1 MFTIKY
7 RRNNAALITAA
18 HEVCLAKPGSPQYI
32 DALALATEFGLIHP
46 DLIQTF
52 KREDAQQPG
61 VLNFLK
67 PKQPE
72 SYVLTTERLDS
83 QPGKPIAVLISDTED
98 PNLPGVPGTGYQ
110 FVYYGDELYI
120 MNHTGQTV
128 ELINRNSH
136 HKAS

>member
-7 RRNNAALITAA
+7 RRDNAALMT
-18 HEVCLAKPGSPQYI
+18 ESRETCLAKPGSPQYA
-32 DALALATEFGLIHP
+32 DAVALATEFGLHHP

-52 KREDAQQPG
+52 KREDAPTSG

-67 PKQPE
+67 PKQAG
-72 SYVLTTERLDS
+72 SHVLTTERTDD
-83 QPGKPIAVLISDTED
+83 QPGKPIAVLISDATD
-98 PNLPGVPGTGYQ
+98 ANLPGVPGTGYQ

-120 MNHTGQTV
+120 MNSSGQTV
-128 ELINRNSH
+128 ELINRKSH